1 MKDDLMKM
9 VKKKKIDTEFKTEN
23 IRWVITVPAIWEE
36 PAKQFMREAAQEV
49 RRICLKSHLNIS
61 FCDSFKHFFSFS
73 KLWLE
78 RIVVTKMFVQY
89 EKK

>member
-9 VKKKKIDTEFKTEN
+9 VKKKKVDTEFTTEN

-49 RRICLKSHLNIS
+49 RQI
-61 FCDSFKHFFSFS
+61 
-73 KLWLE
+73 
-78 RIVVTKMFVQY
+78 
-89 EKK
+89 